1 MADELIVRVMY
12 DSPRA
17 TSAALQHPVG
27 CRNSHMRDHSYFG
40 DLGNYI
46 IPDGNEDGKADAIGA
61 ICGDRLWSDLR

>member
-1 MADELIVRVMY
+1 
-12 DSPRA
+12 
-17 TSAALQHPVG
+17 
-27 CRNSHMRDHSYFG
+27 MRDHSYFG